1 MNLKRIS
8 ITKHKAFVSNESK
21 LISNFKSWQM
31 LSDTMDLRLLGSYV
45 AINSGNEFLKDTQ
58 TNTQA

>member
-1 MNLKRIS
+1 
-8 ITKHKAFVSNESK
+8 
-21 LISNFKSWQM
+21 M